1 MLMTSV
7 GVAVRSVVGMAN
19 ENYYVVEAR
28 LPIQINEALTPDEAA
43 RKAARII
50 ENQYGVN
57 LSNWYFRI
65 FEYGSGEEVGPVAEY
80 FSNPAGSKFRKLD
93 QNILTHEEIINKS
106 KTEENDEG

>member
-1 MLMTSV
+1 MIFV
-7 GVAVRSVVGMAN
+7 ANAVRLGVDMAN

-28 LPIQINEALTPDEAA
+28 IAIQITEALTPEEAS

-65 FEYGSGEEVGPVAEY
+65 FEYGAGEEVGPIAEY
-80 FSNPAGSKFRKLD
+80 FSNPSGSKFRKVD
-93 QNILTHEEIINKS
+93 ENHSKHEERVKS
-106 KTEENDEG
+106 EESVAD